1 MLSQLLLPIEFD
13 EDVAGVLEC
22 CRIRDL
28 AMAKKLA
35 LETICRFDL
44 WEMAMAMGRLLSIL
58 TTDLLPGTTQRLDR

>member
-1 MLSQLLLPIEFD
+1 MLSKLLLPIDKFD
-13 EDVAGVLEC
+13 ELAGVLEC

-58 TTDLLPGTTQRLDR
+58 TTDVAVDLTFRSI

>member
-1 MLSQLLLPIEFD
+1 MLSKLLLPIDKFD
-13 EDVAGVLEC
+13 ELAGVLEC

-44 WEMAMAMGRLLSIL
+44 WEMAMAMGRPLSIL
-58 TTDLLPGTTQRLDR
+58 T